1 MKDNNDEKSVLR
13 QVFEASTVG
22 IQLVVSTFAGLAIGY
37 GLDKL
42 FGTSF
47 LKFIFLAFGIVAG
60 FWEIFKVVKKQ
71 EEKDSGRTDST
82 DDSKDH

>member
-1 MKDNNDEKSVLR
+1 MKDNDDEKSVLR

>member
-1 MKDNNDEKSVLR
+1 LKDNNDDKSVLR

-71 EEKDSGRTDST
+71 EEKDSGRNDST
-82 DDSKDH
+82 DDSKNH

>member
-1 MKDNNDEKSVLR
+1 MLR

-47 LKFIFLAFGIVAG
+47 LKFIFFAFGIVAG

>member
-1 MKDNNDEKSVLR
+1 MKDNNDERSVLR

-82 DDSKDH
+82 DDSKNH

>member
-1 MKDNNDEKSVLR
+1 LKDNDDEKSVLR

>member
-1 MKDNNDEKSVLR
+1 MLR

-42 FGTSF
+42 FGTF
-47 LKFIFLAFGIVAG
+47 YLKFIFLLLGIIAG

>member
-1 MKDNNDEKSVLR
+1 LKDNNDEKSVLR

-42 FGTSF
+42 FGTAF

>member
-1 MKDNNDEKSVLR
+1 LKDNNDEKSVLR